1 MKKIIGLIVLGIT
14 YTIILGS
21 LLLGN
26 SYDVNDTFKLLII
39 IIISIIDI
47 MAPIISKLVFGIEN
61 KKDISFPKLILN
73 ICMLI
78 TTIVWWKKIEYFSY
92 VWVMVILVTLRIL
105 LVIIELL
112 MLFPK
117 KTNKGGSNAKNKN
130 PVIKPV
136 IQLVGY
142 IIFEIAFLTGNYLIL
157 VMPIAMLIV
166 DIIMLVTNK
175 KIINLIKFI
184 ISVILLFAIIV
195 FGGLA
200 LESKFSFALLHFIII
215 LEGVIQII
223 LNVIEIINV
232 LPILRRNIKKILII
246 TLGII
251 ILCIICV
258 KVNIV
263 NLEYDI
269 YQEEIEFSYYSDYD
283 NYDNIR
289 EKCNNTITITSK
301 DEFDTFIDNE
311 LKLREEI
318 IYKVYGAF
326 YNSGLKKRS
335 KIEIYKLDETVKE
348 AIDKL
353 KMYKQNIELELGI
366 DEKFFDKYN
375 VIYGID
381 LGKIKNVTSVK
392 YNRIKNKIFV
402 KYKRDLGVSTGT
414 TRYCEYFIKIDKK
427 YDAPVEWKA
436 LSALFSR

>member
-1 MKKIIGLIVLGIT
+1 MQ
-14 YTIILGS
+14 
-21 LLLGN
+21 
-26 SYDVNDTFKLLII
+26 
-39 IIISIIDI
+39 
-47 MAPIISKLVFGIEN
+47 
-61 KKDISFPKLILN
+61 
-73 ICMLI
+73 
-78 TTIVWWKKIEYFSY
+78 
-92 VWVMVILVTLRIL
+92 
-105 LVIIELL
+105 
-112 MLFPK
+112 
-117 KTNKGGSNAKNKN
+117 KNKN

-142 IIFEIAFLTGNYLIL
+142 IIFEIAFLTRNYLIL

-195 FGGLA
+195 FEGLA
-200 LESKFSFALLHFIII
+200 LESKFSFALLYFIII
-215 LEGVIQII
+215 LEGLIQII

-269 YQEEIEFSYYSDYD
+269 YQEKIEVSYYSDYD

-318 IYKVYGAF
+318 IYEVYGAF

-335 KIEIYKLDETVKE
+335 KIEIYKLDKTVKE

-375 VIYGID
+375 VIYGIYYSD

-402 KYKRDLGVSTGT
+402 KYKRDLGVSTCT
-414 TRYCEYFIKIDKK
+414 TGYCEYFIKIDKK